1 MAGESIGK
9 RSKDNASIAKD
20 YFCLNYK
27 ISVQRFL
34 YHLFSGLYPFAIKLA
49 SPFNNKAILW
59 VKGRE
64 NVLKKMKSVIKR
76 EDQIIWMHCSSLGEF
91 EQGRPVLEKLK
102 DHYTSY
108 KILLTFFS
116 PSGYEVRKNYTAADY
131 IFYLPA
137 DSSKNA
143 RTFYDTINVKLI
155 IFVKY
160 EFWYYYLQE
169 ARKRNLP
176 LLLISAIFRKE
187 QPFFSRYGAFH
198 RSMLSCF
205 THLFVQNEQ
214 SVLLLKRIGFN
225 ENVTLSGDTR
235 FDRVIEIAEQA
246 QSNLLIENF
255 CANSSV
261 IVAGSTWLEDDKELA
276 HYVNT
281 RSSIKF
287 IIAPHNID
295 LSRLDECKTL
305 YKKSIF
311 YSSLNASTSTEN
323 INTIIVDNV
332 GMLSSLYKYST
343 ISYIGGGFGEDGVH
357 NVLEAAVYGK
367 PVFIGPNYQKFKEA
381 RDLITCGG
389 AFSFSNEEELKLKMD
404 QLLEDA
410 RQLEISSDAAGKYV
424 EENTGATKKIIQ
436 FIQANRL
443 LTR

>member
-1 MAGESIGK
+1 M
-9 RSKDNASIAKD
+9 
-20 YFCLNYK
+20 
-27 ISVQRFL
+27 QRFL

-49 SPFNNKAILW
+49 SPFNNKAKLW

-91 EQGRPVLEKLK
+91 EQGRPILEKLK

-116 PSGYEVRKNYTAADY
+116 PSGYEVRKNYTGADY

-143 RTFYDTINVKLI
+143 RTFYDIINLKLI

-367 PVFIGPNYQKFKEA
+367 PVVYGPEYEKFIEA
-381 RDLITCGG
+381 SELIECGG
-389 AFSFSNEEELKLKMD
+389 GVSINNALELESTFDHLLTNQADFD
-404 QLLEDA
+404 QRSQA
-410 RQLEISSDAAGKYV
+410 SAKYV
-424 EENTGATKKIIQ
+424 YSKQGATEKILD
-436 FIQANRL
+436 FIYKNRL
-443 LTR
+443 LTN

>member
-1 MAGESIGK
+1 MLWCGK
-9 RSKDNASIAKD
+9 VSKD

-49 SPFNNKAILW
+49 SPFNNKAKLW

-116 PSGYEVRKNYTAADY
+116 PSGYEVRKNYTGADY

-143 RTFYDTINVKLI
+143 RTFYDIINLKLI

-169 ARKRNLP
+169 ARKQHLP

-367 PVFIGPNYQKFKEA
+367 PVVYGPEYEKFIEA
-381 RDLITCGG
+381 SELIECGG
-389 AFSFSNEEELKLKMD
+389 GVSINNALELESTFDHLLTNQADFD
-404 QLLEDA
+404 QRSQA
-410 RQLEISSDAAGKYV
+410 SAKYV
-424 EENTGATKKIIQ
+424 YSKQGATEKILD
-436 FIQANRL
+436 FIYKNRL
-443 LTR
+443 LTN

>member
-1 MAGESIGK
+1 M
-9 RSKDNASIAKD
+9 
-20 YFCLNYK
+20 
-27 ISVQRFL
+27 QRFL

-49 SPFNNKAILW
+49 SPFNNKAKLW

-91 EQGRPVLEKLK
+91 EQGRPILEKLK

-116 PSGYEVRKNYTAADY
+116 PSGYEVRKNYTGADY

-367 PVFIGPNYQKFKEA
+367 PVVYGPEYEKFIEA
-381 RDLITCGG
+381 SELIECGG
-389 AFSFSNEEELKLKMD
+389 GVSINNALELESTFDHLLTNQADFD
-404 QLLEDA
+404 QRSQA
-410 RQLEISSDAAGKYV
+410 SAKYV
-424 EENTGATKKIIQ
+424 YSKQGATEKILD
-436 FIQANRL
+436 FIYKNRL
-443 LTR
+443 LTN

>member
-1 MAGESIGK
+1 M
-9 RSKDNASIAKD
+9 
-20 YFCLNYK
+20 
-27 ISVQRFL
+27 QRFL
-34 YHLFSGLYPFAIKLA
+34 YHLFSGIYPFAIKLA
-49 SPFNNKAILW
+49 SPFNNKAKLW

-116 PSGYEVRKNYTAADY
+116 PSGYEVRKNYTGADY

-143 RTFYDTINVKLI
+143 RTFYDIINLKLI

-246 QSNLLIENF
+246 QSNLLIENI
-255 CANSSV
+255 CAKSSV

-367 PVFIGPNYQKFKEA
+367 PVVYGPEYEKFIEA
-381 RDLITCGG
+381 SELIECGG
-389 AFSFSNEEELKLKMD
+389 GVSINNALELESTFDHLLTNQADFD
-404 QLLEDA
+404 QRSQA
-410 RQLEISSDAAGKYV
+410 SAKYV
-424 EENTGATKKIIQ
+424 YSKQGATEKILD
-436 FIQANRL
+436 FIYKNRL
-443 LTR
+443 LTN

>member
-1 MAGESIGK
+1 MLWCGK
-9 RSKDNASIAKD
+9 VSKD

-49 SPFNNKAILW
+49 SPFNNKAKLW

-116 PSGYEVRKNYTAADY
+116 PSGYEVRKNYTGADY

-187 QPFFSRYGAFH
+187 QPFFSRHGAFH

-367 PVFIGPNYQKFKEA
+367 PVVYGPEYEKFIEA
-381 RDLITCGG
+381 SELIECGG
-389 AFSFSNEEELKLKMD
+389 GVSINNALELESTFDHLLTNQADFD
-404 QLLEDA
+404 QRSQA
-410 RQLEISSDAAGKYV
+410 SAKYV
-424 EENTGATKKIIQ
+424 YSKQGATEKILD
-436 FIQANRL
+436 FIYKNRL
-443 LTR
+443 LTN